1 MQKSQAYY
9 RLSVQPIYSH
19 IFKQA
24 SYFKL
29 CGTLTDESE
38 VDSNLL
44 CPAKRQKCFPDSH
57 TLAVQQTLD
66 TKEIACSISTG
77 TLKKI
82 RKFSA
87 FHDVIE
93 EQMEFG
99 GSSKRE
105 NVENKKQKHEI
116 NLFDTW
122 DSKRD
127 SALPCDKRDDS
138 KQPSNVLLLRNPTK
152 TGDCNNISNNNVTV
166 KYTPLEQQ
174 VLELKKQHSG
184 MILMIQT
191 AYKYTF
197 FGEDAEIASRVLNIM
212 LSQHHNFPTA
222 IIPTVRL
229 HVHIRRLVEDGYRV
243 GVVNQVETAA
253 VKAAGENK
261 NALFARELAH
271 VYTKATLIGDDV
283 DPLSQEGEFIQGAN
297 VACYIMCIAES
308 STTVSGSQQKTTNLA
323 LVAFDP
329 STGETIYDAFE
340 DGPCR
345 EELEQRLEHLDP
357 SEILVPHSLSQETE
371 RLVKYSSA
379 RVDRLEDDLFS
390 FTGALVQVAS
400 FFCKQDGSE
409 SDSPKFCE
417 MTDLSPLTVICLSVL
432 IHHLK
437 QFGLERA
444 LRSDALR
451 SFTSNSRYLQMDATV
466 LRNLEIFQS
475 SVGSSKGSLFWAL
488 NHTKTKFGSRL
499 LHEWVSQPL
508 RDLTVLQSRQ
518 EAISEL
524 LHSESAIVH
533 QLQEILCGIPDVDR
547 GLTTCIHQRC
557 GPATLYAV
565 LQTLGKLQTDLQA
578 LSALAEQ
585 DLQSTLLQDLI
596 KDTVELLSNIQ
607 PFIQNLNQ
615 QAARDGDK
623 TKLLHDYS
631 AFPSVTKRLE
641 QILAVT
647 QHLEDLK
654 PGIAHT
660 LGLLRFDYVMVSGQE
675 FLIEVQQKQK
685 KLVPHSWR
693 KISETKQ
700 VIRYRTSEV
709 DTRVRELNQLREQL
723 VADCHSAWLSFLAEF
738 NAHYFSHKKAIKNI
752 AMLDVLFSLVQ
763 VAKQEGYCKPTLVDV
778 EEVIID
784 IEKGRHPVIS
794 LLFSSGDQFV
804 ANGTKLKSS
813 EECCMILSGPNMGG
827 KSCYIRQVALIAVMA
842 HMGSYV
848 PAESATISILD
859 SVFIRMGARDEL
871 FQGQSTLL
879 LELGEASVILRK
891 ATRRSLA
898 LLDELGRGTSSCDG
912 TAIAVAT
919 LHHLLTQ
926 VQCLTLFVTHYPVVM
941 ELERQYK
948 GQAHNYHM
956 AFLVHDKEDK
966 SPEVLTF
973 LYEVTNG
980 SAGHSYG
987 LNVARLANLPPRI
1000 IQHASEK
1007 ARMLESLASY
1017 KCFIRQHFQQLWQS
1031 SDLKGSL
1038 KAFRLAELDH
1048 KVVMSK

>member
-1 MQKSQAYY
+1 MMPKQKFAKLARSSNVEDMQSK
-9 RLSVQPIYSH
+9 LSRFFSKNPEG
-19 IFKQA
+19 
-24 SYFKL
+24 L

-229 HVHIRRLVEDGYRV
+229 HVHIRRLVED
-243 GVVNQVETAA
+243 
-253 VKAAGENK
+253 
-261 NALFARELAH
+261 
-271 VYTKATLIGDDV
+271 
-283 DPLSQEGEFIQGAN
+283 
-297 VACYIMCIAES
+297 ES